1 MASHEPAPQA
11 ALVAGNEPALQ
22 AALMAGHELASQAA
36 ASAGFDVCVLQTGE
50 TFACKPG
57 ETLLQGMARMGKKGI
72 PVGCQGGG
80 CGVCKVAVKR
90 GRVQK
95 TGVMSRAH
103 VSEQEELLGVVLACR
118 ASPTER
124 VELEVLGKMQ
134 KNVCAPWGRIVG

>member
-1 MASHEPAPQA
+1 MTSHEPASQA
-11 ALVAGNEPALQ
+11 AS
-22 AALMAGHELASQAA
+22 MASQAPAPVVA

-57 ETLLQGMARMGKKGI
+57 ETLLQGMARIGKKGI

-95 TGVMSRAH
+95 TGAMSRAH
-103 VSEQEELLGVVLACR
+103 VSEQEESLGVVLACR
-118 ASPTER
+118 ASPTEC
-124 VELEVLGKMQ
+124 VDLEVLGKMQ

>member
-1 MASHEPAPQA
+1 MTSHEPASQA
-11 ALVAGNEPALQ
+11 ASMASHAPAP
-22 AALMAGHELASQAA
+22 AVA

-57 ETLLQGMARMGKKGI
+57 ETLLQGMARIGKKGI

-95 TGVMSRAH
+95 TGAMSRAH
-103 VSEQEELLGVVLACR
+103 VSEQEESLGVVLACR
-118 ASPTER
+118 ASPTEC
-124 VELEVLGKMQ
+124 VDLEVLGKMQ